1 MTWSGSMNIRIR
13 NFKTDDFEDVLY
25 IESES
30 FTEHNPFAYMHFYE
44 MHGDMFL
51 VAEYLDF
58 IVGFIMGYRLN
69 ETEGRVFSLAVREEF
84 QGRGIGAMLLDSLFK
99 VFYSNLLKYATLEVR
114 TSNLKAR
121 NLYHKMG
128 FIPCWIEKE
137 YYSDG
142 EDGIIMKMKLSS
154 YRFHDLDLFEK
165 KIESIS
171 IMDSEWFDK

>member
-1 MTWSGSMNIRIR
+1 MNIRIR
-13 NFKTDDFEDVLY
+13 NFKTDDFEDVLC

-30 FTEHNPFAYMHFYE
+30 FAEHNPFAYMHFYE

-58 IVGFIMGYRLN
+58 VVGFIVGYRLN
-69 ETEGRVFSLAVREEF
+69 ESEGRVFSLAVSEEF
-84 QGRGIGAMLLDSLFK
+84 QGRGIGSMLLDALFK

-114 TSNLKAR
+114 TSNIKAKS
-121 NLYHKMG
+121 LYHKMG

-154 YRFHDLDLFEK
+154 YKFQNLDLFAK

-171 IMDSEWFDK
+171 IRDTESFNEYE

>member
-1 MTWSGSMNIRIR
+1 MSIRIR
-13 NFKTDDFEDVLY
+13 KFKTDDFEDVLC

-30 FTEHNPFAYMHFYE
+30 FAEHNPFAYMHFYE

-58 IVGFIMGYRLN
+58 IVGFIVGYRLN
-69 ETEGRVFSLAVREEF
+69 ENEGRVFSLAVREEF

-114 TSNLKAR
+114 ANNIKAR
-121 NLYHKMG
+121 NLYLKMG

-142 EDGIIMKMKLSS
+142 EDGIIMKMKLAS
-154 YRFHDLDLFEK
+154 YKFHDLDLFAE
-165 KIESIS
+165 KIEGMSLR
-171 IMDSEWFDK
+171 DAEDFDE

>member
-1 MTWSGSMNIRIR
+1 MNIRIR
-13 NFKTDDFEDVLY
+13 NFKTDDFEDVLF

-30 FTEHNPFAYMHFYE
+30 FAEHNPFAYMHFYE

-58 IVGFIMGYRLN
+58 IVGFIVGYRLN
-69 ETEGRVFSLAVREEF
+69 ENEGRVFSLAVREEF
-84 QGRGIGAMLLDSLFK
+84 QGRGIGEKLLDELFK
-99 VFYSNLLKYATLEVR
+99 TFYSNLLKYATLEVR
-114 TSNLKAR
+114 ASNIKAR
-121 NLYHKMG
+121 SLYHKMG

-142 EDGIIMKMKLSS
+142 EDGIIMKLKLSS
-154 YRFHDLDLFEK
+154 YRFQKLDLFAE

-171 IMDSEWFDK
+171 LRNAEDFYE

>member
-1 MTWSGSMNIRIR
+1 MNIGIR
-13 NFKTDDFEDVLY
+13 KFRNDDFEDVLC

-30 FTEHNPFAYMHFYE
+30 FAEHNPFAYMHFYE

-58 IVGFIMGYRLN
+58 IVGFIVGYRLN
-69 ETEGRVFSLAVREEF
+69 ENEGRVFSLAVREEF
-84 QGRGIGAMLLDSLFK
+84 QGKGIGAMLLDALFK
-99 VFYSNLLKYATLEVR
+99 EFYSNLLKYATLEVR
-114 TSNLKAR
+114 ANNIKAR
-121 NLYHKMG
+121 NLYLKMG

-154 YRFHDLDLFEK
+154 YMFHNLDLFAE
-165 KIESIS
+165 KIEGIS
-171 IMDSEWFDK
+171 VRDAEDFDE